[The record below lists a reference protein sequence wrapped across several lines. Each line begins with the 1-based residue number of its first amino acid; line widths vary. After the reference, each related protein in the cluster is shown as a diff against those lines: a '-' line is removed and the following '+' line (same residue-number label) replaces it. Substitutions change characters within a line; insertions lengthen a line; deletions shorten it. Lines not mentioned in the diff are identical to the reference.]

1 MNNMKTDN
9 SLISKDSNKSNI
21 PGEDIES
28 VILNNFRNSDINPI
42 KLDDISVKNLK
53 KICKKLKISGYSKL
67 KKNQL
72 VVEINTYFSVIKIQ
86 KFFRLKNGS
95 GELCPISMDKIS
107 YPCFPFKPKGHS
119 LFIYYNLEPLVSYL
133 LTTGDFRD
141 PKTREKYSPETLQKM
156 DKLRESNKIK
166 GKSVFRAFK
175 NKRYY
180 KKKNDIEENIT
191 VIERCLDDIISSMR
205 SLLENRDRR
214 RRHAVP
220 TLNTLFFMSF
230 RVYFRRLVAQSRDHA
245 ENLIQRTIKLV
256 NETVNR
262 PRRLGSFEN
271 ISDAVSTEEVPNDIS
286 DAVSTEEV
294 PNDNLEEEHVFD
306 EETSM
311 LRDTIIQFLFQVRFD
326 ELTDYDYGDN

>member
-1 MNNMKTDN
+1 MKTDN
-9 SLISKDSNKSNI
+9 FPIVGQSNKGSN
-21 PGEDIES
+21 EDNGNTES
-28 VILNNFRNSDINPI
+28 IIIDNYRNPYINPI

-53 KICKKLKISGYSKL
+53 KICKKLKISGYSKS

-72 VVEINTYFSVIKIQ
+72 VIEINSYFSVIKIQ
-86 KFFRLKNGS
+86 KFFRLKKGS

-107 YPCFPFKPKGHS
+107 YPCFPFKPKGYS

-141 PKTREKYSPETLQKM
+141 PKTREKYSQETLKKM
-156 DKLRESNKIK
+156 DKLRESNKIG
-166 GKSVFRAFK
+166 GKSVLRAFK

-191 VIERCLDDIISSMR
+191 IIERCLDDLISGMR
-205 SLLENRDRR
+205 SLLENREGRR
-214 RRHAVP
+214 IHAIQ

-230 RVYFRRLVAQSRDHA
+230 RVYFRRLVSQSRDNA

-262 PRRLGSFEN
+262 PRRVGSFEN
-271 ISDAVSTEEVPNDIS
+271 ITDSIETEE
-286 DAVSTEEV
+286 TEEI
-294 PNDNLEEEHVFD
+294 
-306 EETSM
+306 EETEETDM
-311 LRDTIIQFLFQVRFD
+311 LRDTIVQFLFQVRFD
-326 ELTDYDYGDN
+326 ELADYDYGGEN